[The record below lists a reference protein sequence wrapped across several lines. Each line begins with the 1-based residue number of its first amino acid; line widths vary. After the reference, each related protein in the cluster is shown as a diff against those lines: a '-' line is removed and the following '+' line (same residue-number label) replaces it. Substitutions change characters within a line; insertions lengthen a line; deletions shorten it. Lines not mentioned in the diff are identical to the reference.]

1 MEFDLRGA
9 PVQIGIYFD
18 DVHPEVGGVS
28 TYVAELLGVFSEMA
42 AASEHNYI
50 ILCPPI
56 VAHATRLKVGA
67 LKPNITVVAVPPPS
81 WLARLLRRLKYFS
94 PLFRMVWR
102 GPGAIER
109 VARHHNVHL
118 LWFAGGGICECPDMP
133 YVATLWDLQHRY
145 QPFFPEVSAAGIW
158 DVREQFFSYFLRR
171 AAYCVTGTETGKRE
185 IQYLYQL
192 AEPRVQVLPL
202 PTPTFAMDAAP
213 STIDVRTHF
222 GIDKKYI
229 FYPAQFWPHKN
240 HVNLILALKWLK
252 EQRGLEILLV
262 FCGSDKGNLSFIK
275 RFVEQQGMAD
285 QVRFLGFVSKEELV
299 ALYRQAMALTF
310 VTYFGPDN
318 IPRLRLL
325 HWAARLSLLQ
335 WRGRGSSMETLLF
348 MLIRRIRKLSV
359 RQYGT
364 CAQTRGCEKSSLQ
377 RVLNGQSGGRGQ
389 TISKEC
395 SNCSMNFPLPEE
407 IGCSSRAGSL

>member
-1 MEFDLRGA
+1 M
-9 PVQIGIYFD
+9 QIGIYFD
-18 DVHPEVGGVS
+18 DVPPETGGVS
-28 TYVAELLGVFSEMA
+28 TYVTELLGVFSEMA
-42 AASEHNYI
+42 AASEHSYI

-56 VAHATRLKVGA
+56 VAHAIRLKVGA
-67 LKPNITVVAVPPPS
+67 PKPNITVVAVPPPS
-81 WLARLLRRLKYFS
+81 RLARLLRRLKYSS

-102 GPGAIER
+102 GPGVIER
-109 VARHHNVHL
+109 VARRHDVHL
-118 LWFAGGGICECPDMP
+118 LWFAGGGVCECPDMP

-145 QPFFPEVSAAGIW
+145 QPFFPEVSAAGTW

-192 AEPRVQVLPL
+192 AEPRVRVLPL
-202 PTPTFAMDAAP
+202 PTPTFALDATP

-262 FCGSDKGNLSFIK
+262 LCGSDKGNLSFIK

-310 VTYFGPDN
+310 MTYFGPDN
-318 IPRLRLL
+318 IPPLEAFALGCPVI
-325 HWAARLSLLQ
+325 ASAVEGAR
-335 WRGRGSSMETLLF
+335 E
-348 MLIRRIRKLSV
+348 
-359 RQYGT
+359 QYGD
-364 CAQTRGCEKSSLQ
+364 AVVHVDPSDPEAIGQAIWNLHSDKRLQ
-377 RVLNGQSGGRGQ
+377 ERLVAAGF
-389 TISKEC
+389 E
-395 SNCSMNFPLPEE
+395 
-407 IGCSSRAGSL
+407 RAKRWTWADYLKGMFKLFDEFSAVRRNWQ

>member
-1 MEFDLRGA
+1 MESDLRGA
-9 PVQIGIYFD
+9 SVQIGIYFD
-18 DVHPEVGGVS
+18 DVHPETGGVS
-28 TYVAELLGVFSEMA
+28 TYTAELLEVFSEMA
-42 AASEHNYI
+42 AASEHSYI
-50 ILCPPI
+50 MLCSPI
-56 VAHATRLKVGA
+56 AANVIRQKVGA
-67 LKPNITVVAVPPPS
+67 PNVTVVTVPPPS
-81 WLARLLRRLKYFS
+81 RLARLLRRLKYFS

-102 GPGAIER
+102 RPGVIER
-109 VARHHNVHL
+109 VARRHNVQL
-118 LWFAGGGICECPDMP
+118 LWFAGGACECPDMP
-133 YVATLWDLQHRY
+133 YVATVFDLQHRF
-145 QPFFPEVSAAGIW
+145 QPFFPEVSAAGLW
-158 DVREQFFSYFLRR
+158 DAREQFLSYFLRR

-318 IPRLRLL
+318 IPPLEAFALGCPVIASAVEGAREQYGDAVVHVDPSDPEAIGQAIWNLRSDKRLREKLVAAGFERAKRWTWTDYL
-325 HWAARLSLLQ
+325 KGMFKLFDEFSAARRNWL
-335 WRGRGSSMETLLF
+335 
-348 MLIRRIRKLSV
+348 
-359 RQYGT
+359 
-364 CAQTRGCEKSSLQ
+364 
-377 RVLNGQSGGRGQ
+377 
-389 TISKEC
+389 
-395 SNCSMNFPLPEE
+395 
-407 IGCSSRAGSL
+407 

>member
-1 MEFDLRGA
+1 M
-9 PVQIGIYFD
+9 QIGIYFD
-18 DVHPEVGGVS
+18 DVHPEAGGVS
-28 TYVAELLGVFSEMA
+28 TYTAELLGVFSEMA
-42 AASEHNYI
+42 AASEHSYI

-56 VAHATRLKVGA
+56 VVHATRLKVGA
-67 LKPNITVVAVPPPS
+67 LKPNITVVTVPPPS

-109 VARHHNVHL
+109 VARRHNVHL

-202 PTPTFAMDAAP
+202 PTPTFALDAAP

-262 FCGSDKGNLSFIK
+262 LCGSDKGNLSFIK

-285 QVRFLGFVSKEELV
+285 QVRFLGFVSEEELV
-299 ALYRQAMALTF
+299 ALYRQAVALTF

-318 IPRLRLL
+318 IPPLEAFALGCPVI
-325 HWAARLSLLQ
+325 ASAVEGAQ
-335 WRGRGSSMETLLF
+335 E
-348 MLIRRIRKLSV
+348 
-359 RQYGT
+359 QYGD
-364 CAQTRGCEKSSLQ
+364 AVVPVDPSNPEAIGQAIWSLHSDEKL
-377 RVLNGQSGGRGQ
+377 RERLIEAGF
-389 TISKEC
+389 E
-395 SNCSMNFPLPEE
+395 
-407 IGCSSRAGSL
+407 RAKRWTWADYLKGMFKLFDEFSAVRRNWL

>member
-1 MEFDLRGA
+1 M
-9 PVQIGIYFD
+9 
-18 DVHPEVGGVS
+18 
-28 TYVAELLGVFSEMA
+28 
-42 AASEHNYI
+42 
-50 ILCPPI
+50 
-56 VAHATRLKVGA
+56 
-67 LKPNITVVAVPPPS
+67 
-81 WLARLLRRLKYFS
+81 
-94 PLFRMVWR
+94 
-102 GPGAIER
+102 
-109 VARHHNVHL
+109 
-118 LWFAGGGICECPDMP
+118 
-133 YVATLWDLQHRY
+133 
-145 QPFFPEVSAAGIW
+145 
-158 DVREQFFSYFLRR
+158 REQFFSYFLRR

-318 IPRLRLL
+318 IPPLEAFALGCPVI
-325 HWAARLSLLQ
+325 ASAVE
-335 WRGRGSSMETLLF
+335 GRGSSMETLLF